1 MSLRR
6 SKNIQ
11 SLRVIQNLS
20 LGHVGGDLDASVNR
34 VLVDVVHPEV
44 LVALDGLMDPALNV
58 AELDRFPEKSGLLR
72 DLQLDLDF
80 LFGKVI
86 TEKRLNI
93 VSFIFPYRAANR

>member
-93 VSFIFPYRAANR
+93 VSLIFPYRAANK